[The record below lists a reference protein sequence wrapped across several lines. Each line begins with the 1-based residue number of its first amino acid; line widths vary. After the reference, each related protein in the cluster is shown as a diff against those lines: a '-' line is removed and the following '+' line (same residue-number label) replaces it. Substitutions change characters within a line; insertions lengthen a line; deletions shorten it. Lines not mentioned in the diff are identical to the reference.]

1 MYFIQTIG
9 KYLIPKGYFNKSISI
24 MAKEF
29 KNWQEAK
36 GIIRIWRRLWLLYH
50 VITFFTAKY
59 FEESTATRN
68 QHCVSVKEIPT
79 WEETSK
85 EIPHST
91 SDGNNTDLK
100 PNLSINSKV
109 SLWQG
114 DITQL
119 EVGAIVNAANS
130 RLAGGGGGE
139 IQ

>member
-1 MYFIQTIG
+1 M
-9 KYLIPKGYFNKSISI
+9 
-24 MAKEF
+24 
-29 KNWQEAK
+29 
-36 GIIRIWRRLWLLYH
+36 
-50 VITFFTAKY
+50 
-59 FEESTATRN
+59 
-68 QHCVSVKEIPT
+68 KEIPT

-85 EIPHST
+85 EIHTST
-91 SDGNNTDLK
+91 SDGNNTDIK

-139 IQ
+139 I